1 VLIRP
6 RQRDSIILRLTLA
19 TAFALL
25 ATVAVAQIAPRVPK
39 PYTPVAITHGKAF
52 ADPGFAAF
60 RKAIGAAAKS
70 RLFGDLEAL
79 VQAQGFFWDRFWD
92 RDFGR
97 GYDPRRPSAD
107 NLAAAIGLER
117 HDGAGWNMLAVL
129 VTEDA
134 VEPLDSRPGVVCAP
148 PRPVY
153 DSIEFSSLL
162 DKSYTGEIDWAYPR
176 APETPVLSA
185 PQPRAPTV
193 GKLGL
198 QFVRLLGFEG
208 PESDVPGR
216 NQWARVALPDGR
228 TGYTAPGALMS
239 LTPDRLCYI
248 KDLVVGWRIAGFVT
262 GGN

>member
-1 VLIRP
+1 M
-6 RQRDSIILRLTLA
+6 RLTLA
-19 TAFALL
+19 TAFAVL
-25 ATVAVAQIAPRVPK
+25 ATVAVAQNAPRAPK
-39 PYTPVAITHGKAF
+39 PYMAVAITPAKAF

-60 RKAIGAAAKS
+60 RKAIGAAAKT
-70 RLFGDLEAL
+70 RLYGDLEAL
-79 VQAQGFFWDRFWD
+79 VQAQGFFWD

-117 HDGAGWNMLAVL
+117 RDGAGWNMLAVL
-129 VTEDA
+129 ATEDA

-148 PRPVY
+148 ARPGY
-153 DSIEFSSLL
+153 DSIEFSKLL
-162 DKSYTGEIDWAYPR
+162 DKTYTGEVDWAYPR
-176 APETPVLSA
+176 AGETPVLAA
-185 PQPRAPTV
+185 PQAGAPAV
-193 GKLGL
+193 GTLGL

-216 NQWARVALPDGR
+216 NQWAHVALPDGK
-228 TGYTAPGALMS
+228 TGYAAPGSLMS

-248 KDLVVGWRIAGFVT
+248 KDLVVGWRIAGFVA

>member
-1 VLIRP
+1 
-6 RQRDSIILRLTLA
+6 LRLTLA

-25 ATVAVAQIAPRVPK
+25 ASVAVAQIAPRASK
-39 PYTPVAITHGKAF
+39 PYTPVAITPAKAL

-70 RLFGDLEAL
+70 RLYSELEAL
-79 VQAQGFFWDRFWD
+79 VQAQGFFWD

-117 HDGAGWNMLAVL
+117 RDGAGWNMLAVL
-129 VTEDA
+129 ATEDA
-134 VEPLDSRPGVVCAP
+134 VEPLASRPGVVCAP
-148 PRPVY
+148 ARPNY
-153 DSIEFSSLL
+153 DAVAFSHLL
-162 DKSYTGEIDWAYPR
+162 DKTYTGEIDWAYPR
-176 APETPVLSA
+176 AGETPVRLA
-185 PQPRAPTV
+185 PQTGAPAV

-216 NQWARVALPDGR
+216 NQWARVALPDGK
-228 TGYTAPGALMS
+228 TGYTAPGSLMS

-248 KDLVVGWRIAGFVT
+248 KDLVVGWRIAGFVA

>member
-1 VLIRP
+1 
-6 RQRDSIILRLTLA
+6 LRLTLA
-19 TAFALL
+19 TAFAAL
-25 ATVAVAQIAPRVPK
+25 ATVAVAQLAPSAPK
-39 PYTPVAITHGKAF
+39 PYMAVAITPAKAF

-70 RLFGDLEAL
+70 RLYGELEAL
-79 VQAQGFFWDRFWD
+79 VLAQGFFWD

-97 GYDPRRPSAD
+97 GYDPRRSSAD

-117 HDGAGWNMLAVL
+117 RDGAGWNMLAVL
-129 VTEDA
+129 ATEDA

-148 PRPVY
+148 ARPNY
-153 DSIEFSSLL
+153 DSIEFSKLL
-162 DKSYTGEIDWAYPR
+162 DKTYTGEI
-176 APETPVLSA
+176 
-185 PQPRAPTV
+185 
-193 GKLGL
+193 
-198 QFVRLLGFEG
+198 G

-216 NQWARVALPDGR
+216 NQWARVALPDGK
-228 TGYTAPGALMS
+228 TGYTAPGSLMS

>member
-1 VLIRP
+1 M
-6 RQRDSIILRLTLA
+6 RLTLA
-19 TAFALL
+19 TTFALL
-25 ATVAVAQIAPRVPK
+25 ATVAAAQIAPRAPK
-39 PYTPVAITHGKAF
+39 PYMAVPISPAKAL

-60 RKAIGAAAKS
+60 RASIAAAAKS

-79 VQAQGFFWDRFWD
+79 VQAQGFFWD

-117 HDGAGWNMLAVL
+117 RNGWGWNMLAVL
-129 VTEDA
+129 ATEDA

-148 PRPVY
+148 ARPNY
-153 DSIEFSSLL
+153 DAIEFSNLL
-162 DKSYTGEIDWAYPR
+162 DKTYTGEIDWAYPR
-176 APETPVLSA
+176 AAETAVRLA
-185 PQPRAPTV
+185 PQAGAPAV

-198 QFVRLLGFEG
+198 QFVRLLGFDG

-216 NQWARVALPDGR
+216 NQWARVALPDGK
-228 TGYTAPGALMS
+228 TGYTAPGSVMS

-248 KDLVVGWRIAGFVT
+248 KDLVVGWRIAGFVAA
-262 GGN
+262 GN